1 MNRLSVKNVSK
12 SFPDLDKSL
21 RVIGNISIDVA
32 ENEIVGI
39 IGPSGSGKT
48 TLFNII
54 SAIIPFDSGKITI
67 DEKSINSRHGIC
79 GYMFQEPLLFPWMK
93 AIQNIMLAYEV
104 KNIPKDKAQEKAIS
118 LLNDFGLLAFANYYP
133 HQLSGGMKQRIAL
146 LRTVAFNSKLLLL
159 DEPFGS
165 IDAITRLDL
174 HYYLLE
180 IWEKL
185 NLTILFTTHD
195 IREAIFLAD
204 RIYVL
209 SKQPAT
215 VLDMIKVDLDRPR
228 KIEQLTTKK
237 AVAIEKK
244 LIQSLKHTQ

>member
-1 MNRLSVKNVSK
+1 MNRLSVKNISK

-21 RVIGNISIDVA
+21 RVIDNISIDAA

-39 IGPSGSGKT
+39 IGPSGCGKT

-54 SAIIPFDSGKITI
+54 SAIMPCDSGKITI
-67 DEKSINSRHGIC
+67 DSKDLDSKHGIC

-93 AIQNIMLAYEV
+93 ALQNIMLSYEV
-104 KNIPKDKAQEKAIS
+104 KSIPRKKAKENAIS
-118 LLNDFGLLAFANYYP
+118 LLEDFGLLEFANYYP
-133 HQLSGGMKQRIAL
+133 YQLSGGMKQRIAL

-180 IWEKL
+180 IWKKL

-204 RIYVL
+204 RIYVF

-215 VLDMIKVDLDRPR
+215 VLDIIKVELDRPR
-228 KIEQLTTKK
+228 KIEQLTTER
-237 AVAIEKK
+237 AVSIEKK
-244 LIQSLKHTQ
+244 LIQSLKQTQ

>member
-12 SFPDLDKSL
+12 SFRDLDKSFK
-21 RVIGNISIDVA
+21 VIDNVSLDVE
-32 ENEIVGI
+32 ENEFVVI
-39 IGPSGSGKT
+39 IGPSGCGKT

-67 DEKSINSRHGIC
+67 DAKDINSRHGIC

-93 AIQNIMLAYEV
+93 AVQNIMLAYEV
-104 KNIPKDKAQEKAIS
+104 KNIPKEKAKENTTK
-118 LLNDFGLLAFANYYP
+118 LLEDFGLLQFADYYP
-133 HQLSGGMKQRIAL
+133 HHLSGGMKQRIAL

-165 IDAITRLDL
+165 IDAITRFDL

-180 IWEKL
+180 IWKRL

-195 IREAIFLAD
+195 IREAILLAD

-209 SKQPAT
+209 SRQPAT
-215 VLDMIKVDLDRPR
+215 VLDIIKVDLDRPR

-237 AVAIEKK
+237 AAAYEKK

>member
-12 SFPDLDKSL
+12 SFPNIDKSL
-21 RVIGNISIDVA
+21 KVI
-32 ENEIVGI
+32 ENVSLEVEENKIVGI
-39 IGPSGSGKT
+39 IGPSGCGKT

-54 SAIIPFDSGKITI
+54 SAIIPYDSGKITI
-67 DEKSINSRHGIC
+67 EGKSINSKHGIC

-93 AIQNIMLAYEV
+93 AVENIMLAYEV
-104 KNIPKDKAQEKAIS
+104 KNISKDKAQEKAIS
-118 LLNDFGLLAFANYYP
+118 LLEDFGLLQFADYYP
-133 HQLSGGMKQRIAL
+133 YQLSGGMKQRIAL

-174 HYYLLE
+174 HYYLME

-195 IREAIFLAD
+195 IREAIFLSD

-209 SKQPAT
+209 SQQPAT
-215 VLDMIKVDLDRPR
+215 ILEIIKVDLDRPR
-228 KIEQLTTKK
+228 RIEQLTTKK
-237 AVAIEKK
+237 AVVIEKK
-244 LIQSLKHTQ
+244 LIQSLKNS

>member
-12 SFPDLDKSL
+12 SFPNLNKFLKVIDDISLD
-21 RVIGNISIDVA
+21 VE

-39 IGPSGSGKT
+39 IGPSGCGKT

-54 SAIIPFDSGKITI
+54 SAIIPFDRGKITI
-67 DEKSINSRHGIC
+67 DGKDINSRHGIC

-93 AIQNIMLAYEV
+93 AIENIMLAYEV
-104 KNIPKDKAQEKAIS
+104 KNIPKEKAQEKAIS
-118 LLNDFGLLAFANYYP
+118 LLDDFGLLQFANYYP
-133 HQLSGGMKQRIAL
+133 HQLSGGMKQRVAL

-180 IWEKL
+180 IWKKL
-185 NLTILFTTHD
+185 HLTILFTTHD

-209 SKQPAT
+209 SQQPAK

-228 KIEQLTTKK
+228 KIGQLTTKE

-244 LIQSLKHTQ
+244 LIQALKYS

>member
-12 SFPDLDKSL
+12 SFPNLDKSFK
-21 RVIGNISIDVA
+21 VIDNVSLDVE

-39 IGPSGSGKT
+39 IGPSGCGKT

-54 SAIIPFDSGKITI
+54 SAIIPLDSGKITI
-67 DEKSINSRHGIC
+67 DEKDINSRHGIC

-93 AIQNIMLAYEV
+93 ANENIMLAYEA
-104 KNIPKDKAQEKAIS
+104 KNIPKDKAKEKAIRLLDDFS
-118 LLNDFGLLAFANYYP
+118 LLQFANYYP
-133 HQLSGGMKQRIAL
+133 HQLSGGMKQRVAL

-165 IDAITRLDL
+165 IDALTRLDL
-174 HYYLLE
+174 HYYLME
-180 IWEKL
+180 IWKKL

-215 VLDMIKVDLDRPR
+215 VLDTIEVELDRPR
-228 KIEQLTTKK
+228 KIEQLITKK
-237 AVAIEKK
+237 TVGIEKK
-244 LIQSLKHTQ
+244 LIQSLKHAR